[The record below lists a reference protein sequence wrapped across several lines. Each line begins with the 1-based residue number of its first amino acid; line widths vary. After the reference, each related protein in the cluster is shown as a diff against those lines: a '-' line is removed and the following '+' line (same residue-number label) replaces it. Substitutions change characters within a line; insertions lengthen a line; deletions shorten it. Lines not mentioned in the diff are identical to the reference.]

1 MFYHITSQDTLSQNT
16 NDEKLKTSWK
26 YKMNMTCWIVLSLDA
41 AVKAVE
47 VEVVGAKVDLIKL
60 SKAQSRYFTVF
71 EI

>member
-1 MFYHITSQDTLSQNT
+1 
-16 NDEKLKTSWK
+16 
-26 YKMNMTCWIVLSLDA
+26 MNMTCWIVLSLDA

-47 VEVVGAKVDLIKL
+47 VVVVGAKVDLIKL